1 MKNIH
6 DSQACD
12 TLVACLEA
20 TGDGICLT
28 DLEGRI
34 QRVNPAAEIM
44 TGRTS
49 GEAVGLACCEFLGC
63 GDRSACPLTRPA
75 QGKAWEE
82 ATCRGTRTDGSLL
95 VLRTRTRLVFDAVG
109 RPAGRVLLFSESS
122 LQESLQR
129 KMVVYERQASLGELA
144 TSLVHE
150 VGNPVSVILGFA
162 RLLIQ
167 QEGDDP
173 GGEVRERIFREA
185 ERCRRI
191 VEQLLDYARSA
202 SSQNPR
208 LVPLGLKGVVE
219 DTLSLL
225 SYRVRRRGV
234 ATEVVWDPET
244 PFVLAD
250 PGEMKQV
257 FLNLMINALDATG
270 EGGRIRVSSHKRVR
284 EVTVGGDSL
293 LNPRARVE
301 ERPWV
306 EVRVENDGVGLGTA
320 NPEQFFVPFFTTKE
334 GGGGLG
340 LPVCR
345 RIIDERGGGIRLE
358 NLPGKGACA
367 VVELPGYRAGA
378 DDVP

>member
-1 MKNIH
+1 
-6 DSQACD
+6 
-12 TLVACLEA
+12 
-20 TGDGICLT
+20 
-28 DLEGRI
+28 
-34 QRVNPAAEIM
+34 
-44 TGRTS
+44 
-49 GEAVGLACCEFLGC
+49 
-63 GDRSACPLTRPA
+63 
-75 QGKAWEE
+75 
-82 ATCRGTRTDGSLL
+82 
-95 VLRTRTRLVFDAVG
+95 
-109 RPAGRVLLFSESS
+109 
-122 LQESLQR
+122 
-129 KMVVYERQASLGELA
+129 
-144 TSLVHE
+144 
-150 VGNPVSVILGFA
+150 
-162 RLLIQ
+162 LLIQ
-167 QEGDDP
+167 QQGDDP

-191 VEQLLDYARSA
+191 VEQLLDYARSS

-225 SYRVRRRGV
+225 SYRVKRRGV

-270 EGGRIRVSSHKRVR
+270 EGGRIRVSSHKRMR

-378 DDVP
+378 DDLP

>member
-1 MKNIH
+1 MATHRGTFGRNSSGVPMGQDTGMKNIH
-6 DSQACD
+6 DSQTCD

-49 GEAVGLACCEFLGC
+49 GEAVGLDCCEFLGC
-63 GDRSACPLTRPA
+63 GDRSVCPLTRPA

-167 QEGDDP
+167 QQG
-173 GGEVRERIFREA
+173 
-185 ERCRRI
+185 
-191 VEQLLDYARSA
+191 
-202 SSQNPR
+202 
-208 LVPLGLKGVVE
+208 
-219 DTLSLL
+219 
-225 SYRVRRRGV
+225 
-234 ATEVVWDPET
+234 
-244 PFVLAD
+244 
-250 PGEMKQV
+250 
-257 FLNLMINALDATG
+257 
-270 EGGRIRVSSHKRVR
+270 
-284 EVTVGGDSL
+284 
-293 LNPRARVE
+293 
-301 ERPWV
+301 
-306 EVRVENDGVGLGTA
+306 
-320 NPEQFFVPFFTTKE
+320 
-334 GGGGLG
+334 
-340 LPVCR
+340 
-345 RIIDERGGGIRLE
+345 
-358 NLPGKGACA
+358 
-367 VVELPGYRAGA
+367 
-378 DDVP
+378 